1 MRESEG
7 KGEVGEK
14 RGKKR
19 ENREGG
25 GGGRRER
32 KKVREEK
39 GGRGQRDKQESMTTC
54 TAGTC
59 SCSSSG
65 MLTALLRW

>member
-14 RGKKR
+14 RGRKR

-25 GGGRRER
+25 GWEEGEEEGER
-32 KKVREEK
+32 
-39 GGRGQRDKQESMTTC
+39 GDKRKRTEGETGEYD
-54 TAGTC
+54 AGTC